1 MYDLVALNAEL
12 DRCKVELKVLDK
24 QIDLAAAS
32 KPVDIVEIERIAR
45 RVRELSE
52 HVEALTDAIV
62 QGGGNAQH

>member
-32 KPVDIVEIERIAR
+32 KPVDIVEVERIAR
-45 RVRELSE
+45 AFASSQSMSKP
-52 HVEALTDAIV
+52 LTDAIV
-62 QGGGNAQH
+62 QEGGNARH